1 MKRLLNTLFVMTQ
14 NAYLKK
20 EGETVVVRVGR
31 ETRLRVP
38 IITISSI
45 VCFGD
50 VLMSPALMGFCAKS
64 GVTISYMSYY
74 GRFLAR
80 VQGPVSGNVLL
91 RKEQYRVS
99 DDKAKS
105 AAIARTVTSAK
116 IANSRTV
123 VLRALRDHGDKL
135 RADEAGRAADLL
147 KRNLDLVL
155 AEHDLERIRG
165 IEGDSAKIYFGV
177 FNDLIVSQK
186 ADFSFTDRNRR
197 PPLDRVNALLSFVYT
212 MLYHDMRSA
221 LETVGLDPAVGFLH
235 RDRPGRMSLALDLME
250 EMRPFIAD
258 RLVLS
263 LINMKQVDRKGFTVS
278 ESGAVLMDEACRK
291 TVVASY
297 QKRKQD
303 AVTHPYVGEDMHIG
317 ILLQT
322 QAILLARFLRGDLD
336 GYPAFIWR

>member
-20 EGETVVVRVGR
+20 EGETVAVRVGR

-38 IITISSI
+38 IITIGSI

-50 VLMSPALMGFCAKS
+50 VLMSPSLMGFCAKS
-64 GVTISYMSYY
+64 GVTISFLSVY

-99 DDKAKS
+99 DDKEKS
-105 AAIARTVTSAK
+105 AMVARTITAAK
-116 IANSRTV
+116 IANCRTV
-123 VLRALRDHGDKL
+123 LLRALRDHGDTIG
-135 RADEAGRAADLL
+135 ADETSKAADAL

-155 AEHDLERIRG
+155 GEQDLERIRG
-165 IEGDSAKIYFGV
+165 IEGDSARVYFSV
-177 FNDLIVSQK
+177 FNNLLVSQK
-186 ADFSFTDRNRR
+186 ADFSFGDRNRR

-221 LETVGLDPAVGFLH
+221 LETTGLDPAVGFLH

-291 TVVASY
+291 TVVAAY

-317 ILLQT
+317 ILFQT
-322 QAILLARFLRGDLD
+322 QAILLARYLRGDID
-336 GYPAFIWR
+336 GYPSYIWR